1 MANNQEDAQKLMA
14 QQLFMQQLQQLEQ
27 QIASIEQQRVDLTS
41 LKENIAE
48 LQQLKKVKIHTPL
61 GAGVFLE
68 SEVKQVDD
76 VLLGVGSGVI
86 VKKEVKDAVKIIENQ
101 IVELEK
107 ISIQMQQELNNLTK
121 HLEEMQQ

>member
-1 MANNQEDAQKLMA
+1 MADQPQDTQKLMA

-27 QIASIEQQRVDLTS
+27 QIGSIEQQRVDLGS
-41 LKENIAE
+41 LKENIVE
-48 LQQLKKVKIHTPL
+48 LQKLKKVKIHTPL

-68 SEVKQVDD
+68 SEVKEVND

-86 VKKEVKDAVKIIENQ
+86 VKKEVSDAVKIIERQ

-107 ISIQMQQELNNLTK
+107 ISVQMQQELNNLTK
-121 HLEEMQQ
+121 HLELMQ

>member
-1 MANNQEDAQKLMA
+1 MDKQPDAQKLMA

-27 QIASIEQQRVDLTS
+27 QIASVEQQKLDLTS
-41 LKENIAE
+41 LTENIVE
-48 LQQLKKVKIHTPL
+48 LKKLKKVKIHTPL

-68 SEVKQVDD
+68 SEVKEVEN

-86 VKKEVKDAVKIIENQ
+86 VKKEVSSAIKIIERQ

-107 ISIQMQQELNNLTK
+107 ISIQMQQELNNLTQ
-121 HLEEMQQ
+121 HLDAMQ